1 MIKTSDDK
9 ILILISHYLPGYKIG
24 GPLNSV
30 LSITK
35 NLEDYYNFF
44 IITSDRDMGDEK
56 SYINIEKNKWLK
68 TDSAVAMYFSPGI
81 SYYWNI
87 YKHLRKN
94 SYNIVYL
101 NSLFEWKFSIFIIL
115 LNYFRLF
122 KTNKIIVA
130 PRGEL
135 FDEAIKFGKFKK
147 QAFLRIA
154 NFLGLYNRVIWHSTA
169 EIETLTIN
177 NNIPNPEIRL
187 ARTLSNTTCTL
198 FEIKE
203 PEFSL
208 KQGVSLKVIFLSR
221 ISKEKNLIYA
231 LRVLKEVSCFVEFHI
246 YQLYRVPRWAQRR
259 PG

>member
-1 MIKTSDDK
+1 MYYHST
-9 ILILISHYLPGYKIG
+9 LRVYLQIRIHLLHAHNF
-24 GPLNSV
+24 LNG
-30 LSITK
+30 
-35 NLEDYYNFF
+35 LE
-44 IITSDRDMGDEK
+44 REK
-56 SYINIEKNKWLK
+56 DHIWKNK
-68 TDSAVAMYFSPGI
+68 SSQ
-81 SYYWNI
+81 I
-87 YKHLRKN
+87 YSQLRLYTEQQHLRKN

-221 ISKEKNLIYA
+221 ISKEIGRA
-231 LRVLKEVSCFVEFHI
+231 HV
-246 YQLYRVPRWAQRR
+246 
-259 PG
+259 